1 MRRVQGRR
9 GAPVRAF
16 FSPVSRALRVPGERA
31 SLKTSD
37 PLLFDGQPGYPFC
50 LVVSVECRVHAERG
64 LHVAITA
71 HPTAVAARLPGPAR
85 LDRTAPVSPH
95 PGDVAGGGRS
105 DRGKCERDWSRG
117 APGGATPDCAG
128 GPSPGPAPAPATAS
142 PWPPASAAPG
152 SSTRRSRMRRHAAR
166 NKRRAAHGEHQRRY
180 GRRAR

>member
-1 MRRVQGRR
+1 
-9 GAPVRAF
+9 
-16 FSPVSRALRVPGERA
+16 L
-31 SLKTSD
+31 
-37 PLLFDGQPGYPFC
+37 C
-50 LVVSVECRVHAERG
+50 LDVNVECCAHAERG

-128 GPSPGPAPAPATAS
+128 GPSPGPTPAPATAS
-142 PWPPASAAPG
+142 PWPPRVAG
-152 SSTRRSRMRRHAAR
+152 SGQFTRRSPMRRHAAR
-166 NKRRAAHGEHQRRY
+166 QADEASCGKAKRRAAHGEQHRRY
-180 GRRAR
+180 GPRAR